1 MSRASLTLPNNW
13 RPRDYQLPAWRYLEH
28 GGKRAVLCWHR
39 RSGKDDVMLHHTAC
53 QMVQRPGNY
62 WHMLPQANQARKAVW
77 DAINPHTGKR
87 RIDEAFPVELRETTR
102 EQEMMIRFRPTSMS
116 PASTWQ
122 VVGSDNYQS
131 LIGSPPISVAYS
143 EYALSD
149 PNSWAFLRPILLE
162 NGGTAAFIS
171 TPRGRNHFQRLLELA
186 KSEPGWFAQ
195 TLTVADTGVMSAE
208 AIARERRELTAERG
222 EDEAE
227 NIINQEYF
235 CSFDA
240 AIPGSYYGKI
250 IARLEADGR
259 IGDVPH
265 DPRLPV
271 FTAWDLGV
279 GDSTAIWFAQQ
290 THGGA
295 VRVIDYYENA
305 GVGADHYARVVKD
318 RGYTYEA
325 HYLPHDADDREWGN
339 NATSRVETLKSLKVR
354 PTRVLPRA
362 SVDDGINAVRVL
374 LPRCSFD
381 EKRCERGLDALRQYQ
396 KTWDEK
402 LRTFSLR
409 PLHDWSSH
417 AADAF
422 RYLAQGLRAPR
433 DPDARP
439 LRVESDYRVL
449 S

>member
-1 MSRASLTLPNNW
+1 MDLPNNW
-13 RPRDYQLPAWRYLEH
+13 HCRPYQDALWRYLAA
-28 GGKRAVLCWHR
+28 GGKRAVPVWHR
-39 RSGKDDVMLHHTAC
+39 RSGKDDISLHWTATEAI
-53 QMVQRPGNY
+53 RKPGTY
-62 WHMLPQANQARKAVW
+62 WHLLPQANQARKAIW
-77 DAINPHTGKR
+77 DAVDANTGMR
-87 RIDEAFPVELRETTR
+87 RVDWAFPREIRETTR
-102 EQEMMIRFRPTSMS
+102 EQEMMIRFKSG
-116 PASTWQ
+116 STWQ
-122 VVGSDNYQS
+122 VVGSDNYNS
-131 LIGSPPISVAYS
+131 LVGSPPLGVVFS
-143 EYALSD
+143 EYALAD
-149 PNSWAFLRPILLE
+149 PNAWAFLRPILAE
-162 NGGTAAFIS
+162 NGGWAIFPS
-171 TPRGRNHFQRLLELA
+171 TPRGRNHLQRLYQFA
-186 KSEPGWFAQ
+186 ANDPAWFGQ
-195 TLTVADTGVMSAE
+195 VLTVADTGMLSADI
-208 AIARERRELTAERG
+208 IAQERRELTAERG

-227 NIINQEYF
+227 NIINQEYY